1 MKSIILMAAMYAL
14 TISASAAT
22 KIDLDGPGWTFRT
35 TLNVKPIAVTV
46 PHCWPVMDAY
56 RSCIGLAIYEQN

>member
-46 PHCWPVMDAY
+46 PHCWPVMDAS
-56 RSCIGLAIYEQN
+56 RS

>member
-1 MKSIILMAAMYAL
+1 MKSLILMAAMYAL

-35 TLNVKPIAVTV
+35 TLDVKPDLFVGRNDSLLDG
-46 PHCWPVMDAY
+46 CEDF
-56 RSCIGLAIYEQN
+56 S